1 MKCTFSLIG
10 LLILSATPSWAQN
23 AAPKCDGD
31 IAIVSVY
38 QIKAGGTM
46 DGFLAAVAANQ
57 AWYRTNGISEN
68 QIVASRVIV
77 MDDASGGT
85 KYSDTDVLTYH
96 LRPPSEERTPE
107 MGDSFWKAFE
117 KQYDNNAEKKTEYTT
132 CMPKFSR

>member
-1 MKCTFSLIG
+1 MRFIFFLTG
-10 LLILSATPSWAQN
+10 ILTLGAASALAQN

-46 DGFLAAVAANQ
+46 DGFMAAVAANQ
-57 AWYRTNGISEN
+57 AWYRTNGVTEN
-68 QIVASRVIV
+68 QIAASRVIV
-77 MDDASGGT
+77 DDQATGGT

-96 LRPPSEERTPE
+96 LHPPNEERTPE
-107 MGDSFWKAFE
+107 MGDSAWKAFE
-117 KQYDNNAEKKTEYTT
+117 KQYSNNAEKKAEYTT